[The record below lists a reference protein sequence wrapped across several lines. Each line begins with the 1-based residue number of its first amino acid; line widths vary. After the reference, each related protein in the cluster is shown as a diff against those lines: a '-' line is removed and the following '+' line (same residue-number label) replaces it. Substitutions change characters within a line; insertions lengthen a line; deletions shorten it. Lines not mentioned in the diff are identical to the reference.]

1 MRLGFIGAGNM
12 AQAMIGGILA
22 KEIVKKEDIIASAA
36 TQKTIDKVAKEFGI
50 NVTLDNREV
59 AKADIVFL
67 AVKPFYYEYIHSQS
81 EYPKGCYL
89 FNGLTVTARLV

>member
-36 TQKTIDKVAKEFGI
+36 TQNTIDKVAKEFGI

-67 AVKPFYYEYIHSQS
+67 AVKPFYYEEVIT
-81 EYPKGCYL
+81 G
-89 FNGLTVTARLV
+89 

>member
-36 TQKTIDKVAKEFGI
+36 TQNTIDKVAKEFGI
-50 NVTLDNREV
+50 NEGVSR
-59 AKADIVFL
+59 
-67 AVKPFYYEYIHSQS
+67 
-81 EYPKGCYL
+81 
-89 FNGLTVTARLV
+89 FNPATPNIS

>member
-36 TQKTIDKVAKEFGI
+36 TQKTIDKVAKA
-50 NVTLDNREV
+50 L
-59 AKADIVFL
+59 
-67 AVKPFYYEYIHSQS
+67 
-81 EYPKGCYL
+81 
-89 FNGLTVTARLV
+89 